1 MDTYPRRRALEA
13 IPLEVKGQRAVALR
27 DPADHARQPV
37 VLTSAAFLLWSMC
50 DGEHT
55 VRDLQVELTRR
66 FGELVMSST
75 IEGMLRE
82 FDDNLLMDTPTY
94 HDYAR
99 ARLEAYRERTV
110 RPAIHAGGGYP
121 DDPRELAQLLDSLL
135 ESAPPLPEL
144 PANVSGL
151 IAPHIDLARG
161 GSVYGA
167 TYAALRRSVPEARR
181 FVVLGI
187 AHHTT
192 LTPLVLSR
200 VPYETPLGRCAIDAA
215 FVEALA
221 ARCSQ
226 DLFAD
231 ELAHESEHSVEF
243 TALFLNHIY
252 GPAVTLVPILCG
264 SFEPGGEEG
273 ECPASLGPVREC
285 VEALAA
291 GIAEADGPTCVI
303 AAVDFSHIGPQF
315 GDQRPATPAFVEWAE
330 ARDRKLLGLA
340 AAGDAEGFYAA
351 AVENDNESHVC
362 GVPAIYM
369 LLAALSPVTGAL
381 IAHGHAVTDETR
393 SAVTFAGMVF
403 GRS

>member
-1 MDTYPRRRALEA
+1 MDTHPRRRPLEV
-13 IPLEVKGQRAVALR
+13 IPLEVNGQRAVALR

-50 DGEHT
+50 DGDHS

-75 IEGMLRE
+75 IAGMIRE
-82 FDDNLLMDTPTY
+82 FDNNLLMDSPTY

-99 ARLEAYRERTV
+99 VRLEVYRQHAA
-110 RPAIHAGGGYP
+110 RPATHAGAGYP
-121 DDPRELAQLLDSLL
+121 DNPNELADLLDGLL
-135 ESAPPLPEL
+135 ESAAPSPGL
-144 PANVSGL
+144 PAEVSGL

-161 GSVYGA
+161 GRVYGSA
-167 TYAALRRSVPEARR
+167 YAALRRSVPEARR

-192 LTPLVLSR
+192 QTPLVLTR
-200 VPYETPLGRCAIDAA
+200 VPYETPLGRCALDAA
-215 FVEALA
+215 FISSLA
-221 ARCSQ
+221 ARCPQ

-243 TALFLNHIY
+243 TALFLTRIY
-252 GPAVTLVPILCG
+252 GPDVPLVPILCG
-264 SFEPGGEEG
+264 SFEPWVGEG
-273 ECPASLGPVREC
+273 ESPATPGPVSDC

-291 GIAEADGPTCVI
+291 AIAEAEGPTCVI

-315 GDQRPATPAFVEWAE
+315 GDQRPATPAFIEWAE
-330 ARDRKLLGLA
+330 ARDRQLLDLA
-340 AAGDAEGFYAA
+340 ARGDAEGFHAA
-351 AVENDNESHVC
+351 AVEKGNESHVC

-369 LLAALSPVTGAL
+369 LLAALAPVTGVV
-381 IAHGHAVTDETR
+381 IDHAHAITEETQ
-393 SAVTFAGMVF
+393 SAVTFAGMVL
-403 GRS
+403 GRD